1 MSSLKIPRKYHHLVY
16 GVIQS
21 GVTCAVASG
30 ISSYSAVASEQYFA
44 YWFRSWIVSWVFML
58 PVVVLASP
66 YIRKLA
72 NKFTHNE

>member
-1 MSSLKIPRKYHHLVY
+1 MSSLKVPKKYHHLVY

-21 GVTCAVASG
+21 GITCAVASG
-30 ISSYSAVASEQYFA
+30 ISSYGAVALEQYLE

-72 NKFTHNE
+72 NKFTHND

>member
-1 MSSLKIPRKYHHLVY
+1 MSSLKVPRKYHHLVY

-21 GVTCAVASG
+21 GITCAVASG
-30 ISSYSAVASEQYFA
+30 ISSYGAVALEQYLE
-44 YWFRSWIVSWVFML
+44 YWFRSWIVSWILML

-72 NKFTHNE
+72 NKFTHND

>member
-1 MSSLKIPRKYHHLVY
+1 MNTLKIPRKYHHLVY

-30 ISSYSAVASEQYFA
+30 ISSYGAVALEQYLA
-44 YWFRSWIVSWVFML
+44 HWFKSWIVSWVIML

-72 NKFTHNE
+72 NKFTHTD